1 MNVSVKQLQVFVA
14 IAKCQ
19 SFAEAC
25 ALVHLS
31 QPALSLSIKNLE
43 HAVGGR
49 LLFRSTRSVSLTSEG
64 AEFYPV
70 VQRLLADWEGAM
82 EDVHNLFTLQRGK
95 LDIAAMPTFAGS
107 LLPDILAEF
116 HRLYA
121 DINVTVH
128 DVVAE
133 NVVELVHEGRVELG
147 VTFDP
152 GKDDYLKFHP
162 LFLDKFVA
170 VLPQRHPLLKKKT
183 LKWSHLRNIPF
194 ITLQRP
200 SSIRQLLIATLKSH
214 NIEIKP
220 AYETHQ
226 LTTIGRMVSTG
237 LGVSVVPHISS
248 KQMEEMGAVCRPLI
262 SPVVTRNIGLVTRK
276 HYPLSVAA
284 QAMIDVIFDWVGHY
298 NK

>member
-1 MNVSVKQLQVFVA
+1 MNVSVKQLQGFVA
-14 IAKCQ
+14 VAKSQ

-25 ALVHLS
+25 TLIHLS

-43 HAVGGR
+43 SAVGGK
-49 LLFRSTRSVSLTSEG
+49 LLSRSTRSVSLTPEG
-64 AEFYPV
+64 AEFLPV
-70 VQRLLADWEGAM
+70 VQRLLDDWERAM
-82 EDVHNLFTLQRGK
+82 EDVHNLFILQRGK
-95 LDIAAMPTFAGS
+95 LDIAVMPTFASS
-107 LLPDILAEF
+107 LLPDILAEY

-133 NVVELVHEGRVELG
+133 NVVEMVHEGRVELG

-152 GKDDYLKFHP
+152 GKDGYLKFLP

-170 VLPQRHPLLKKKT
+170 VLPQQHPLLKKKQ
-183 LKWSHLRNIPF
+183 LKWDHLKDIPL

-200 SSIRQLLIATLKSH
+200 SSIRQLLVTTLKSH

-220 AYETHQ
+220 TYETHQ
-226 LTTIGRMVSTG
+226 LTTIGRMVSAG
-237 LGVSVVPHISS
+237 LGVSIVPSISS

-276 HYPLSVAA
+276 HYPLSVST
-284 QAMIDVIFDWVGHY
+284 QAMIDVISNWVKRYG
-298 NK
+298 K